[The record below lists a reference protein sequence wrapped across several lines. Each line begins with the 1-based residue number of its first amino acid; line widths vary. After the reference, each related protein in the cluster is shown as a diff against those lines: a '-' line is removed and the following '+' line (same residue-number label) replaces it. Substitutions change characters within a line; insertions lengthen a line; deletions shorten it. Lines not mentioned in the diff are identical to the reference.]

1 MSTVIFPI
9 PSRDFDPTEI
19 AVSWQILKS
28 RGHKVIFATPD
39 GKPGEADAI
48 MIDGIGL
55 DRWSRVPILR
65 NLRVIGL
72 VLRANRDARRAYREL
87 LTDSEFAA
95 PQRWDALRVQD
106 FDGLL
111 LGGGHR
117 ARGMREYIDSP
128 VVQKFVADFFAS
140 GKPIA
145 AICHGVLLAARS
157 RDAAGRSVLHGRR
170 TTALTWKQERTASAL
185 AHFGRPWDR
194 NYYRTYPETAGQA
207 AGFMSVEAEVKRAL
221 ASPDDFIDVPTDDPT
236 FTKKTS
242 GLWRDTLADSS
253 PAWVVHDGNYISA
266 RWPGDV
272 HTFAGSFSEMLDSQ
286 GERELAKLK

>member
-1 MSTVIFPI
+1 VSIVIFPI
-9 PSRDFDPTEI
+9 PARDFDPTEI
-19 AVSWQILKS
+19 AVSWKILK
-28 RGHKVIFATPD
+28 RQGHRVIFATPD
-39 GKPGEADAI
+39 GSPGEADSI
-48 MIDGIGL
+48 MVDGIGL
-55 DRWSRVPILR
+55 DPWSRVPILR

-72 VLRANRDARRAYREL
+72 ILRANHDARRAYQDL
-87 LTDSEFAA
+87 LKDSEFTA
-95 PQRWDALRVQD
+95 PRKWNSLRVND
-106 FDGLL
+106 FDGML

-140 GKPIA
+140 GKPVA

-157 RDAAGRSVLHGRR
+157 RDAEGKSVLHGRR
-170 TTALTWKQERTASAL
+170 TTALTWKQERTASGL

-221 ASPDDFIDVPTDDPT
+221 ASPDDFIDVPKSDPA

-242 GLWRDTLADSS
+242 GLWRDKDADSS
-253 PAWVVHDGNYISA
+253 PAWVVRDGNYISA
-266 RWPGDV
+266 RWPGDA
-272 HTFAGSFSEMLDSQ
+272 HTFADEFS
-286 GERELAKLK
+286 KLLRSCET